1 MANLTMIGLYN
12 FMPNLFENLTLP
24 DGIDRET
31 AIDTILMRSGE
42 FEVLYSNPD
51 FIRSSLRTWSAKWF
65 HTFEK
70 WQKALEIEYDP
81 LSNYDRREEWTD
93 KGEGSTSDHSKANVK
108 NRISAYDSDTM
119 RPDNESDT
127 EGSSGSSLSSKNV
140 RKGRA
145 WGNIGVTTSQ
155 QMLESELSVARFN
168 IYEQIADVFCSE
180 YCIAVY

>member
-12 FMPNLFENLTLP
+12 IMPELFENLTLP

-51 FIRSSLRTWSAKWF
+51 FIRASLKTWSAKWY
-65 HTFEK
+65 HTFDK
-70 WQKALEIEYDP
+70 WQKALAIEYDP
-81 LSNYDRREEWTD
+81 LSNYDRHEEWND
-93 KGEGSTSDHSKANVK
+93 KGSGKTEDDTHAHVLNK
-108 NRISAYDSDTM
+108 ISAYDSDTM
-119 RPDNESDT
+119 RNDNESST
-127 EGSSGSSLSSKNV
+127 EGGSKSSLESENN

>member
-1 MANLTMIGLYN
+1 MANLTMIGLYEYD
-12 FMPNLFENLTLP
+12 PDLFENLTLP

-31 AIDTILMRSGE
+31 TIDTILMRSGE

-51 FIRSSLRTWSAKWF
+51 FIKSSLRTWSAKWYR
-65 HTFEK
+65 TFDK

-81 LSNYDRREEWTD
+81 LSNYDRHEEWTD
-93 KGEGSTSDHSKANVK
+93 KGSGSTSDHSQASVK
-108 NRISAYDSDTM
+108 NKISAYDSDTM
-119 RPDNESDT
+119 RPDNESET
-127 EGSSGSSLSSKNV
+127 QGSSGSSLSSENV
-140 RKGRA
+140 RTGRA

-155 QMLESELSVARFN
+155 QMLEAELSVARFN